1 MDGTRWSTPR
11 LLVWKLWLPWLL
23 YVEWCMRVIV
33 YEMIVEMEGLSVEF
47 QILGKHC
54 AQLLCPSNGTRA
66 VVVRPLE
73 GREGIYF
80 MCQFS
85 SWYT

>member
-1 MDGTRWSTPR
+1 M
-11 LLVWKLWLPWLL
+11 
-23 YVEWCMRVIV
+23 

-47 QILGKHC
+47 QILGKHY